1 MRHRLVHNV
10 EDAEK
15 YQEREKHSAAAAH
28 GVVALLLELCHLLLL
43 LLLVVFVFLLNL
55 AHLGRKYCRLRGV
68 LLLLY
73 RKRQHGELYN
83 KGKQKYRNADVA
95 AYELVDKVQD
105 IAQRLTYKA
114 VKEIYSVHVL
124 SKRKGQAGARPA
136 RRNFIKAAKAP
147 HYLRKSAEPSAFR
160 DGSPAPYFSGRSEN
174 RSGTGSYPPALN
186 GLQRII
192 LRNAK

>member
-55 AHLGRKYCRLRGV
+55 AHLGRKYRRLRGV

-136 RRNFIKAAKAP
+136 QRMFIEAAK
-147 HYLRKSAEPSAFR
+147 R
-160 DGSPAPYFSGRSEN
+160 
-174 RSGTGSYPPALN
+174 
-186 GLQRII
+186 RII
-192 LRNAK
+192 FANQQSRRHSTTAAPRHTFRGATKTARVQGRTRPR